1 MFLKVT
7 IFALTNKILPRK
19 EGVLRKARH
28 SQAFEVDV
36 DLLLKYFYYQ
46 NVIEIHDHLVKK
58 E

>member
-1 MFLKVT
+1 MVI

-19 EGVLRKARH
+19 EGVLREARH

-36 DLLLKYFYYQ
+36 DLLLKSYYYQ